1 MWYNRGTMKLTKKNR
16 VTLVTIL
23 LFGLL
28 IGTLSWEVLERIVA
42 LSGKTMDLSVG
53 PVGFD
58 VHVLSVWIRINPGSF
73 LGTVAGILLFNR
85 L

>member
-1 MWYNRGTMKLTKKNR
+1 MKLTKKNR
-16 VTLVTIL
+16 ATLVTIL
-23 LFGLL
+23 LLGLL

-58 VHVLSVWIRINPGSF
+58 VHAVSIWIRVNPGSF
-73 LGTVAGILLFNR
+73 LGAIAGILLFNR